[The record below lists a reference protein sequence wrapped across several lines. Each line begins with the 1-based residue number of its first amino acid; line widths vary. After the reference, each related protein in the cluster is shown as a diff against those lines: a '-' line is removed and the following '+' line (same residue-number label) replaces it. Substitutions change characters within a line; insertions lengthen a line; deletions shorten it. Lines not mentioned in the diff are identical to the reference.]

1 MRSEKNRDRGKGMRA
16 IPKVKASWIDIFVV
30 WKDLSFLMREIIYFR
45 NYFPRKHILLFSSKL
60 ILF

>member
-30 WKDLSFLMREIIYFR
+30 WKDLREIIYFR